1 MVAVDEVGGGGRVP
15 VVGARAMAMTVVLA
29 DADLMAA
36 QPEAMLA
43 AAAAFEGAAHRVNS
57 VSDATVRSS
66 QALLAAWEGNGA
78 AGFRTRVS
86 RLTSSMP
93 AAAQALLATAGALRT
108 LAPKIAEAQALA
120 RRAGLLFE
128 QVASAGRSTAF
139 PAHALEAD
147 AATAALM
154 TERANTMGRQAFAA
168 ATAAFDAITGI
179 SPSAKSAVLASDVK
193 VAHARRSHV
202 HPRKHGGLDSQVK
215 VVTEANGQRVYSF
228 DGGLKIPVNMRGAR
242 RIVSGVEGYMPRFEH
257 TYQAAGLSGRALWFN
272 AVENYCTSVIGA
284 APQKLRNLFFT
295 DRFSSITMRQAAGTS
310 MFMITGTAVPAEP
323 EVVRDPDFVDNGDGP
338 PPAPVAVSNA
348 VAGEQIKQAD
358 EALGT
363 EEGGGTGVDSIRNVN
378 PLRGTKNCL
387 QCAIAGDATLGGSP
401 ASALDGKGP
410 QPVHILEREYGGT
423 FKPVSGKA
431 EIEQMLKDAGPG
443 SRGIVQGTRIG
454 MPGHVFNAV
463 NNGGKIEFLDAQ
475 SGRVASFGDHY
486 FRFRFLWTNKP

>member
-15 VVGARAMAMTVVLA
+15 VVGASAMAMTVVLA

-128 QVASAGRSTAF
+128 QVASAARSTAF

-193 VAHARRSHV
+193 VAPARRSHV

-284 APQKLRNLFFT
+284 APQKLRTLFFT

-310 MFMITGTAVPAEP
+310 MFMITGTVEPTPVPRSPNA
-323 EVVRDPDFVDNGDGP
+323 DFMDNGDGP
-338 PPAPVAVSNA
+338 PAADVVSNDA
-348 VAGEQIKQAD
+348 ARLQIRQAD
-358 EALGT
+358 RELGT
-363 EEGGGTGVDSIRNVN
+363 GAEGIHGIVDPDKWDYLFGRVTSNEHNEDRSIQIEGQLARIGITDTPEGRALIRANFNESLSSDSALVRSFTTKFGDFQVRESLFAGPRGLLKFETTWEVTEGGYRLITVV
-378 PLRGTKNCL
+378 P
-387 QCAIAGDATLGGSP
+387 
-401 ASALDGKGP
+401 
-410 QPVHILEREYGGT
+410 YGG
-423 FKPVSGKA
+423 
-431 EIEQMLKDAGPG
+431 
-443 SRGIVQGTRIG
+443 
-454 MPGHVFNAV
+454 
-463 NNGGKIEFLDAQ
+463 
-475 SGRVASFGDHY
+475 GR
-486 FRFRFLWTNKP
+486 